1 MCNHRSGNQNH
12 NAEGPMTKKNRGL
25 LGAAVAFGGNG
36 DDYMPR
42 FNQPRNLHR
51 LRDVIEAGRYHR
63 NLQVSGSRPKP
74 VSSAA
79 VASGIGGPSS
89 PTRKTSWS
97 ALIEGPN
104 RRYSIAQ
111 LVFGNSTL
119 VRGNSGQLRD
129 YWPDDDLDSIGSAES
144 DYLPADN
151 SSRRC
156 VSAPTH
162 ELLTRPANPP
172 KTAPLCMG
180 RAMRVVV
187 VGGRRVGKTAILR
200 QVACFEDI
208 TSKKY
213 EPTIDDTYQVLLEE
227 GDRPRE
233 ILIFHDT
240 GGLADG
246 GPPELK
252 RPYLQ
257 VADAFVL
264 VYSVA
269 DHESFNRIDLLKK
282 FIEKQFGK
290 DRKEVPIVALGNMR
304 DLAHRKVDSD
314 FAYSWAARERVKL
327 YEVSAKDRNTLVDF
341 VQYLGQ
347 RHFHP
352 IKESKFSLSKKLKS
366 EKTNVA
372 IPLDF

>member
-1 MCNHRSGNQNH
+1 M
-12 NAEGPMTKKNRGL
+12 
-25 LGAAVAFGGNG
+25 FG
-36 DDYMPR
+36 D
-42 FNQPRNLHR
+42 
-51 LRDVIEAGRYHR
+51 
-63 NLQVSGSRPKP
+63 
-74 VSSAA
+74 
-79 VASGIGGPSS
+79 
-89 PTRKTSWS
+89 S
-97 ALIEGPN
+97 ALIRRNSIPPKEWYSSDEELEG
-104 RRYSIAQ
+104 S
-111 LVFGNSTL
+111 V
-119 VRGNSGQLRD
+119 
-129 YWPDDDLDSIGSAES
+129 AES
-144 DYLPADN
+144 DYLPSEA
-151 SSRRC
+151 SSTKRC
-156 VSAPTH
+156 QSASTH
-162 ELLTRPANPP
+162 ELITRPAHPP
-172 KTAPLCMG
+172 KSAPLCMG

-187 VGGRRVGKTAILR
+187 VGGKRVGKTAILR

-227 GDRPRE
+227 ADRPRE

-240 GGLADG
+240 GGLADN
-246 GPPELK
+246 GPAELK

-269 DHESFNRIDLLKK
+269 DHESFNRMDLLKK

-304 DLAHRKVDSD
+304 DLSNRRVDSD

-327 YEVSAKDRNTLVDF
+327 FEVSAKDRNSLVDF

-366 EKTNVA
+366 EKSNAA
-372 IPLDF
+372 ILMDF

>member
-1 MCNHRSGNQNH
+1 MKDESLDNAYKRITKPANLFLINRIAINGPKCPLMVLVAPALLTLPLFFSLVDKYGVTEQPQSHLVELRNSG
-12 NAEGPMTKKNRGL
+12 E
-25 LGAAVAFGGNG
+25 
-36 DDYMPR
+36 
-42 FNQPRNLHR
+42 
-51 LRDVIEAGRYHR
+51 LRDWADDEF
-63 NLQVSGSRPKP
+63 
-74 VSSAA
+74 
-79 VASGIGGPSS
+79 ASI
-89 PTRKTSWS
+89 
-97 ALIEGPN
+97 
-104 RRYSIAQ
+104 
-111 LVFGNSTL
+111 V
-119 VRGNSGQLRD
+119 
-129 YWPDDDLDSIGSAES
+129 SAES
-144 DYLPADN
+144 DYLLAEASLAKPRCASVAAHEQLAARATNLFKPAQ
-151 SSRRC
+151 
-156 VSAPTH
+156 P
-162 ELLTRPANPP
+162 
-172 KTAPLCMG
+172 CMG

-187 VGGRRVGKTAILR
+187 VGGKRVGKTAILR

-208 TSKKY
+208 TSKRY

-233 ILIFHDT
+233 VLIFHDT
-240 GGLADG
+240 GGISDT
-246 GPPELK
+246 GPVELK

-304 DLAHRKVDSD
+304 DLPHRKVDSD

-366 EKTNVA
+366 EKSNAA
-372 IPLDF
+372 ILMDL

>member
-1 MCNHRSGNQNH
+1 MMSESSPVVVWRQQRF
-12 NAEGPMTKKNRGL
+12 P
-25 LGAAVAFGGNG
+25 AALA
-36 DDYMPR
+36 
-42 FNQPRNLHR
+42 
-51 LRDVIEAGRYHR
+51 AGSSSTTS
-63 NLQVSGSRPKP
+63 VS
-74 VSSAA
+74 V
-79 VASGIGGPSS
+79 GPSS
-89 PTRKTSWS
+89 PTRRSSLS
-97 ALIEGPN
+97 AN
-104 RRYSIAQ
+104 RRYSFAQ
-111 LVFGNSTL
+111 LVFGTSTL
-119 VRGNSGQLRD
+119 LKQNLYPVPPKEWYSSD
-129 YWPDDDLDSIGSAES
+129 EEEESPVKES
-144 DYLPADN
+144 DYLP
-151 SSRRC
+151 SET
-156 VSAPTH
+156 SATKRERAATH
-162 ELLTRPANPP
+162 ELVTRPAHPP
-172 KTAPLCMG
+172 KTPLCMG

-227 GDRPRE
+227 ADRPRE

-240 GGLADG
+240 GGLADH
-246 GPPELK
+246 GPAELK

-269 DHESFNRIDLLKK
+269 DHESFNRMDLLKK
-282 FIEKQFGK
+282 FIEKNFGK

-304 DLAHRKVDSD
+304 DLSNRRVDSD

-327 YEVSAKDRNTLVDF
+327 FEVSAKDRNTLVDF

-352 IKESKFSLSKKLKS
+352 IKESKFSLSKKLKA
-366 EKTNVA
+366 EKSNPA
-372 IPLDF
+372 ILMDF

>member
-1 MCNHRSGNQNH
+1 MFR
-12 NAEGPMTKKNRGL
+12 
-25 LGAAVAFGGNG
+25 
-36 DDYMPR
+36 
-42 FNQPRNLHR
+42 
-51 LRDVIEAGRYHR
+51 
-63 NLQVSGSRPKP
+63 
-74 VSSAA
+74 
-79 VASGIGGPSS
+79 
-89 PTRKTSWS
+89 
-97 ALIEGPN
+97 
-104 RRYSIAQ
+104 
-111 LVFGNSTL
+111 
-119 VRGNSGQLRD
+119 RGNSIKREFLDETDRMMMDYVRKMRIDPIDLVFRSFRSEQSRELAGTIFRRINEFIFEFQRRSPRELVDHRHQHVKHRGRRLSKDQIEGTRSHSWSSGIRHLSGGIPDNFGIIGQTTISIVLDQPHFFDAKFYFRD
-129 YWPDDDLDSIGSAES
+129 GIEFRVRKYLKKNSNGEFLFEFIILLSES

-314 FAYSWAARERVKL
+314 FAYSWAARERGIF
-327 YEVSAKDRNTLVDF
+327 VSYF
-341 VQYLGQ
+341 
-347 RHFHP
+347 
-352 IKESKFSLSKKLKS
+352 
-366 EKTNVA
+366 
-372 IPLDF
+372 

>member
-1 MCNHRSGNQNH
+1 MSATIAKRMTLRLRARSTSRHRSFSC
-12 NAEGPMTKKNRGL
+12 MTPSHVSL
-25 LGAAVAFGGNG
+25 
-36 DDYMPR
+36 DIPSPPR
-42 FNQPRNLHR
+42 TPCN
-51 LRDVIEAGRYHR
+51 
-63 NLQVSGSRPKP
+63 
-74 VSSAA
+74 
-79 VASGIGGPSS
+79 
-89 PTRKTSWS
+89 
-97 ALIEGPN
+97 
-104 RRYSIAQ
+104 
-111 LVFGNSTL
+111 
-119 VRGNSGQLRD
+119 
-129 YWPDDDLDSIGSAES
+129 ES

-151 SSRRC
+151 SSKR

-172 KTAPLCMG
+172 KAAPLCMG

-240 GGLADG
+240 GGLADS
-246 GPPELK
+246 GPAELK

-366 EKTNVA
+366 EKSNAA
-372 IPLDF
+372 ILMDL